1 MMKMNESLKSQLVHL
16 ISLLIAASAL
26 FYSTWRTEQTEINTN
41 VRTASFEVLR
51 ELSKLQ
57 LIVDYAYY
65 DNDLNKGNPITG
77 WGRIA
82 LIHDLSHVISDD
94 VNNYSNQLKDD
105 WSEHW
110 KTMHSSLESNKILTS
125 SIVTTR
131 QSVLDTL
138 AQLK

>member
-1 MMKMNESLKSQLVHL
+1 MNQNLKSQLVHVV
-16 ISLLIAASAL
+16 SLLIAASAL

-51 ELSKLQ
+51 ELSQLQ
-57 LIVDYAYY
+57 LIVDFAYY

-82 LIHDLSHVISDD
+82 LITDLSHVISDD
-94 VNNYSNQLKDD
+94 VMTQAFALKET
-105 WSEHW
+105 WGKNWE
-110 KTMHSSLESNKILTS
+110 TMHKSQKSNKIITE

-131 QSVLDTL
+131 QSVLNRL
-138 AQLK
+138 AQLR